1 MLPPAVNGTEPDG
14 PAPGSSAV
22 TNSSEGPRQG
32 YLHALTSG
40 YFKTARDGRKLF
52 YPWGAMGRGYVI
64 PSHEHYDGLH
74 RRIMIYQ
81 IVSLVTIVGAV
92 AAKLYLAAFVLAGL
106 SMVFY
111 RAWMSYLLRGLEPSE
126 ERLSMQESMAV
137 QARAHGALGLWLLE
151 IVALMFVATGFVML
165 VVAPDKRLVALGSI
179 VFFGACAAA
188 FAHMLVLHWRAAG
201 RRS

>member
-1 MLPPAVNGTEPDG
+1 M
-14 PAPGSSAV
+14 
-22 TNSSEGPRQG
+22 TNASGEARTG
-32 YLHALTSG
+32 YFHALTSG

-64 PSHEHYDGLH
+64 PSQEHYEHLH

-81 IVSLVTIVGAV
+81 IVSMVTVVGAV
-92 AAKLYLAAFVLAGL
+92 AAKFYLAAFVIAGL
-106 SMVFY
+106 SIVFY
-111 RAWMSYLLRGLEPSE
+111 RGWIPYLLRGLEPSE
-126 ERLSMQESMAV
+126 ERLSLQESMVV

-165 VVAPDKRLVALGSI
+165 VVAPEKRLAALGSI

-188 FAHMLVLHWRAAG
+188 FAHMLVLHRRADGG
-201 RRS
+201 RS